1 MYFVTKICL
10 MYYISRK
17 IFAVFKLQA
26 NSKYLDFISHW
37 LLTGDVPTLAFHF
50 IP

>member
-26 NSKYLDFISHW
+26 NPKIFGFYL
-37 LLTGDVPTLAFHF
+37 TLAVDW
-50 IP
+50 